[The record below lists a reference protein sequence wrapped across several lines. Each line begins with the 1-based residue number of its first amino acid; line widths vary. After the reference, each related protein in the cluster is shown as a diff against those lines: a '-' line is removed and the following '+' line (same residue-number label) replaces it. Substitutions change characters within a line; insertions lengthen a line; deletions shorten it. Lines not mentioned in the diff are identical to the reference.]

1 MIQQTSWSQQDLL
14 AATSCTSL
22 QLLSRTPAVSRERMP
37 DVLFFF
43 FILKVK
49 NKKKGALAVFAFL
62 AVLLTSTVLQKLNDE
77 EKVTIVKFIGVF
89 LVCFSS

>member
-1 MIQQTSWSQQDLL
+1 MLPRHAHHFSCLAEHQQSQGKECQ
-14 AATSCTSL
+14 
-22 QLLSRTPAVSRERMP
+22 MFY
-37 DVLFFF
+37 FFF